1 MALCKETVKKKTKMK
16 LLCLKYKQYG
26 NKLLNNVYL
35 LLSSSHMELLHE
47 CGGGGGGGGRGGGG
61 TVQLRRPISFAV
73 QWSAITEQS
82 FTS

>member
-35 LLSSSHMELLHE
+35 LVSSSHMESLHGR
-47 CGGGGGGGGRGGGG
+47 GGGGGGGGG